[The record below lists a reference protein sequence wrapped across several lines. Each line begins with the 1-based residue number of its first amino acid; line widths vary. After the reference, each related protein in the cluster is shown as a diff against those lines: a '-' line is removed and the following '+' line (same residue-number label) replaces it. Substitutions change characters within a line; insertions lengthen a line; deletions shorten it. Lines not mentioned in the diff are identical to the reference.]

1 VNHPSPWRRG
11 RAAAAAALSATLAV
25 PTAAA
30 LAAPASAAPDPVQ
43 IDIVD
48 INDFHGRIQ
57 AVGEEGDPSTVAFA
71 GTVEEIRAENPDGTV
86 FVSAGDNI
94 GASLFESAFE
104 QDRPTIDV
112 LDALG
117 LQASA
122 VGNHEFDQGY
132 ADLTGR
138 VADAADWPYL
148 GANVYL
154 DGTDEPALDEYAVVP
169 VQGVDV
175 AFVGVV
181 TDATPTLVSPAGVA
195 AVDFGDPVEAL
206 NRVTAELQDGD
217 EANGEAD
224 VVVALVH
231 DGASAGTPDGATLEA
246 EVAAG
251 GVFADIVTES
261 DPRIAAILTGHTHKQ
276 YVWDAPVPGQ
286 EGRTRPIVQ
295 TGSYGENVGH
305 VTLSLD
311 PATHDVLAYEAE
323 NVAQTTTPPVDLIAT
338 YPRVAEVDRIV
349 TAAVERADEVGQQPV
364 AKVTADITTAFAD
377 GSYVDGRWTGGTR
390 DDRGSESALG
400 NLVADAL
407 RDSLAAPE
415 RGGAEIGI
423 ANPGG
428 LRAELTYGEDGV
440 ITYAEANAVL
450 PFVNNLWS
458 LTLTGA
464 QLEEVIEQQ
473 WQTDDSGARPSRPYL
488 ALGLSDNVTWVART
502 ADAHATPGDNVAAVY
517 VDGELVRPDDTFRVA
532 TFSFLATGGDNFRAF
547 ADGTDVRDS
556 GLVDRDAWIE
566 YLSSNDPVAP
576 SFARS
581 RVVADEL
588 PAPVTA
594 GQELAARLSGL
605 DLTSLG
611 APQNT
616 TAALSLVPAGET
628 EGVDL
633 GEADVTDGALDVAAV
648 VPAGTA
654 AGEYTLRVAV
664 EPSGTVAQLPVTVE
678 AAAEQP
684 ADPSPEPSD
693 PAGPSPEPSDPA
705 GPSPEPTPGD
715 EDPASAG
722 QQLELG
728 ARTVAQGGSLT
739 VTGSGFVAGETV
751 SVELHSTPVLLAEV
765 AVAQDGTF
773 TAQVTVP
780 AGASVGAHTVV
791 ATAESGTASAELTVT
806 AAAGTPAALAQTGAQ
821 VAGIVLL
828 ALVLVGAGTWLV
840 VRRRR
845 LAA

>member
-1 VNHPSPWRRG
+1 MNHSSPWRRG

-25 PTAAA
+25 PAAAA
-30 LAAPASAAPDPVQ
+30 LAAPAAPAAAAADPVQ

-57 AVGEEGDPSTVAFA
+57 AAAEAGDPSTVGFA
-71 GTVEEIRAENPDGTV
+71 GTVEEIRAQNPDGTV

-94 GASLFESAFE
+94 GASLFASSFE
-104 QDRPTIDV
+104 QDQPTIDV
-112 LDALG
+112 LNALG

-132 ADLTGR
+132 DDLTGR

-148 GANVYL
+148 GANVYR
-154 DGTDEPALDEYAVVP
+154 DGTDEPALDEYAIVP

-181 TDATPTLVSPAGVA
+181 TQETPTLVSPAGVA
-195 AVDFGDPVEAL
+195 ALDFGDPVAAL
-206 NRVTAELQDGD
+206 NRVTAQLQDGD
-217 EANGEAD
+217 DANGEAD

-231 DGASAGTPDGATLEA
+231 DGASAGTPDGATLED

-251 GVFADIVTES
+251 GVFADIVTQS
-261 DPRIAAILTGHTHKQ
+261 DPRVAAILTGHTHKQ
-276 YVWDAPVPGQ
+276 YVWDAPVPGA
-286 EGRTRPIVQ
+286 EGQTRPIVQ

-311 PATHDVLAYEAE
+311 PETHEVLAYEAE
-323 NVAQTTTPPVDLIAT
+323 NVAQTSTSEAELVAT

-349 TAAVERADEVGQQPV
+349 TAALERADEVGKQPV
-364 AKVTADITTAFAD
+364 AEVTADITTAFAG

-390 DDRGSESALG
+390 DDRASESALG

-407 RDSLAAPE
+407 RDSLADPA

-428 LRAELTYGEDGV
+428 LRAELLHGEDGV

-464 QLEEVIEQQ
+464 QLEEVLEQQ
-473 WQTDDSGARPSRPYL
+473 WQTDGEGERPSRPYL

-502 ADAHATPGDNVAAVY
+502 ADGNATPGDNVAAVY
-517 VDGELVRPDDTFRVA
+517 VDGELVQPDDTFRVA

-556 GLVDRDAWIE
+556 GLVDRDAWIA
-566 YLSSNDPVAP
+566 YLSGNAPVSP
-576 SFARS
+576 SFART
-581 RVVADEL
+581 RTVAPQL
-588 PAPVTA
+588 PAAVPA
-594 GQELAARLSGL
+594 GEKLAATLSGL

-616 TAALSLVPAGET
+616 AAALSLVPADRPDA

-633 GEADVTDGALDVAAV
+633 GEVPVVDGTADVAAV
-648 VPAGTA
+648 VPADTA
-654 AGEYTLRVAV
+654 PGEYTLRAAVA
-664 EPSGTVAQLPVTVE
+664 PSGTVAQLPVTVE
-678 AAAEQP
+678 AASEAP
-684 ADPSPEPSD
+684 TPTDPSPQPTT
-693 PAGPSPEPSDPA
+693 
-705 GPSPEPTPGD
+705 EPTPGAGD
-715 EDPASAG
+715 EPGDPAPAG
-722 QQLELG
+722 PQLALD
-728 ARTVAQGGSLT
+728 AQTVAQGGSLT
-739 VTGSGFVAGETV
+739 VSGAGFAAGETV
-751 SVELHSTPVLLAEV
+751 AVELHSAPVLLAEGTV
-765 AVAQDGTF
+765 AEDGTF
-773 TAQVTVP
+773 TARVTVP
-780 AGASVGAHTVV
+780 ADAAVGEHTVV
-791 ATAESGTASAELTVT
+791 ATADSGTASAALTVT
-806 AAAGTPAALAQTGAQ
+806 AAAAAGPDVLPQTGAQ

-828 ALVLVGAGTWLV
+828 ALALVGAGTWLV